1 MSLPPKPRGLGRGL
15 SALLGDDDV
24 AAAVA
29 PLPPPGATAP
39 VVPAS
44 VVSPPSVPNAVPPV
58 AARPVGSRAPLV
70 LPIGQLKAGRMQ
82 PRKTFEDMETLV
94 ASVKEFG
101 LLQPILVR
109 PLPGTPETY
118 EIIAGERRWRAAQK
132 AQLHEVP
139 VVVRTMDDRDALQ
152 IGLIENLQRADL
164 TAIDEAQG
172 YRRLAEE
179 FGQSQEEIARTVG
192 RSRPHVAN
200 TLRLLD
206 LPEPVQEMV
215 RDGRLSAG
223 QARALVGMPDPVA
236 VAHRAVDEKMSA
248 RELEKLGSEVKPR
261 GKGGRPA
268 TKVLGPKP
276 AARGSKSADTLA
288 LEKRIE
294 EALGLKADLALRGVG
309 EQSLLTLEIR
319 DFDQLDTVVE
329 RLTRR

>member
-29 PLPPPGATAP
+29 PLPPPGAAAP
-39 VVPAS
+39 VAPAS
-44 VVSPPSVPNAVPPV
+44 VVAPSAANAVPAV
-58 AARPVGSRAPLV
+58 ARPVGSRAPLV

-179 FGQSQEEIARTVG
+179 FGQSQEEIAKTVG

-206 LPEPVQEMV
+206 LPEPVQDMV

-223 QARALVGMPDPVA
+223 QARALVGMPDPVG
-236 VAHRAVDEKMSA
+236 VA
-248 RELEKLGSEVKPR
+248 P
-261 GKGGRPA
+261 
-268 TKVLGPKP
+268 
-276 AARGSKSADTLA
+276 LA
-288 LEKRIE
+288 ICR
-294 EALGLKADLALRGVG
+294 
-309 EQSLLTLEIR
+309 
-319 DFDQLDTVVE
+319 
-329 RLTRR
+329 

>member
-29 PLPPPGATAP
+29 PTPPAP
-39 VVPAS
+39 AAPAAPPAA
-44 VVSPPSVPNAVPPV
+44 VVSPPAPV
-58 AARPVGSRAPLV
+58 AAPPAVRPAAPRTPLV

-82 PRKTFEDMETLV
+82 PRTTFEDMETLV

-109 PLPGTPETY
+109 PLPGAPETY

-139 VVVRTMDDRDALQ
+139 VVIRTMDDRDALQ

-179 FGQSQEEIARTVG
+179 FGQSQEEIAKTVG

-206 LPEPVQEMV
+206 LPEPVQDMV

-223 QARALVGMPDPVA
+223 QARALVGMPDPVG
-236 VAHRAVDEKMSA
+236 VARRAIDEKMSA

-268 TKVLGPKP
+268 TKALGPKP

-329 RLTRR
+329 KLTRR